1 MESANMDSRIAQVL
15 SLLIEDY
22 IETAEPVGSSAL
34 VQAHDLEVS
43 SATIRNWF
51 ADLEDDGYLIQPH
64 TSAGRIPSES
74 AFHWYVDN
82 RLGDAESRKKDR
94 DLLKTAAS
102 DATDSVTEAKA
113 YAKVCSAI
121 VGSAAVVG
129 SNRADSYY
137 TGLTELFKQPEF
149 HDWSRVVS
157 MTSILDRLDER
168 LNQLRK
174 TKFTIPT
181 IRLGND
187 CPFGNA
193 CGSVILTLPDS
204 VVFVLLG
211 PMRMDYKKARNVMS
225 AVRETVA

>member
-1 MESANMDSRIAQVL
+1 MDPRIAQVL

-94 DLLKTAAS
+94 VLLKSAAS

-113 YAKVCSAI
+113 YAEVCSAI

-129 SNRADSYY
+129 SNRADKIGRASWR
-137 TGLTELFKQPEF
+137 E
-149 HDWSRVVS
+149 RV
-157 MTSILDRLDER
+157 E
-168 LNQLRK
+168 N
-174 TKFTIPT
+174 
-181 IRLGND
+181 
-187 CPFGNA
+187 
-193 CGSVILTLPDS
+193 SV
-204 VVFVLLG
+204 
-211 PMRMDYKKARNVMS
+211 
-225 AVRETVA
+225 

>member
-1 MESANMDSRIAQVL
+1 MDPRIAQVL

-34 VQAHDLEVS
+34 VQAPDLAHS
-43 SATIRNWF
+43 TATLLNRVAHL
-51 ADLEDDGYLIQPH
+51 ADVGDPHQPH

-129 SNRADSYY
+129 AHRAD
-137 TGLTELFKQPEF
+137 
-149 HDWSRVVS
+149 
-157 MTSILDRLDER
+157 
-168 LNQLRK
+168 
-174 TKFTIPT
+174 
-181 IRLGND
+181 
-187 CPFGNA
+187 
-193 CGSVILTLPDS
+193 
-204 VVFVLLG
+204 
-211 PMRMDYKKARNVMS
+211 
-225 AVRETVA
+225 